1 VVHNW
6 ASAVVG
12 VALAEV
18 MTMGIKTEVE
28 PLELWERCAA
38 GATGDQRT
46 FDHQIRSGY
55 RWVVV
60 AGFRGGF
67 EKCCPLRVTESSG
80 PSPSS
85 RSTSIDRAAALLDN
99 G

>member
-1 VVHNW
+1 MHNW
-6 ASAVVG
+6 ASAIVG

-18 MTMGIKTEVE
+18 MTIGIKAEVE

-46 FDHQIRSGY
+46 LIIKIRSGY
-55 RWVVV
+55 RSVVV
-60 AGFRGGF
+60 AGFRSGF